1 MKSNRNITIKNWA
14 MHQGVQFLRPSKRYS
29 IFMTKEYCEC
39 LCDCHV
45 RFGRPKIMIF
55 EIRPVGGQIG
65 VIKLSSGFLSGNE

>member
-1 MKSNRNITIKNWA
+1 
-14 MHQGVQFLRPSKRYS
+14 
-29 IFMTKEYCEC
+29 MTKEYCEC

-55 EIRPVGGQIG
+55 EIRLVGGQIG